1 MGIAFLFPGQGSQ
14 YVGMG
19 ADLFAE
25 FLAAR
30 RTYEDADALLG
41 WPVTS
46 MSFAGPAETLNDT
59 RYTQPAVFVHS
70 MAVFEILRQHGI
82 RPDVV
87 AGHSLG
93 EYAALCASGA
103 LEFGA
108 ALRLVAARAAAM
120 ADVASR
126 KPGTMAAVVGL
137 DERTVE
143 KSVEGLRDVVV
154 ANYNAPDQ
162 VVISGA
168 EEAVRNAGT
177 ALSEWG
183 AKRIVPLKVSG
194 AFHSPLMAEAA
205 RVFADAL
212 EREEI
217 STPGIPVI
225 PNVTARRTTD
235 PEEIRSLLVEQITSP
250 VRWTDTV
257 RALASSG
264 SATCF
269 EVGPGRVLQGLVR
282 RIAPSITTTT
292 VGTTAEIRALLK
304 TQ

>member
-1 MGIAFLFPGQGSQ
+1 MGMAFLFPGQGSQ

-25 FLAAR
+25 FPAAR
-30 RTYEDADALLG
+30 RRYEDADALLG
-41 WPVTS
+41 WSVTS
-46 MSFAGPAETLNDT
+46 TSFEGPAETLNDT

-70 MAVFEILRQHGI
+70 MAVFEILREHGI
-82 RPDVV
+82 HPDVA

-120 ADVASR
+120 ADAASR
-126 KPGTMAAVVGL
+126 MPGTMAAVVGL

-143 KSVEGLRDVVV
+143 KGVEGLSDVVV

-168 EEAVRNAGT
+168 EDAVKNAGGV
-177 ALSEWG
+177 LSELG
-183 AKRIVPLKVSG
+183 AKRIIPLKVSG

-205 RVFADAL
+205 RVFAVAL
-212 EREEI
+212 EREKI
-217 STPGIPVI
+217 STPGIPIV
-225 PNVTARRTTD
+225 PNVTAIPTTA
-235 PEEIRSLLVEQITSP
+235 PEEIRSLLVEQITRP

-264 SATCF
+264 CTSWC
-269 EVGPGRVLQGLVR
+269 EVGPGRVLQGLLK

-292 VGTTAEIRALLK
+292 VGNTAEIRALLE
-304 TQ
+304 TE

>member
-25 FLAAR
+25 FPAAR

-41 WPVTS
+41 WSVTS
-46 MSFAGPAETLNDT
+46 TSFEGPPETLNDT

-70 MAVFEILRQHGI
+70 MAVFKILREHCI
-82 RPDVV
+82 NPDVV

-103 LEFGA
+103 LEFEA

-126 KPGTMAAVVGL
+126 IPGAMAAVVGL

-143 KSVEGLRDVVV
+143 KGVEGLRDVVV

-162 VVISGA
+162 VVISGT
-168 EEAVRNAGT
+168 EEAVRNAGNV
-177 ALSEWG
+177 LSELG

-205 RVFADAL
+205 RVFAGAL
-212 EREEI
+212 EREKI
-217 STPGIPVI
+217 SRPGIPVI
-225 PNVTARRTTD
+225 PNVTGIRTTD
-235 PEEIRSLLVEQITSP
+235 PKEIRGLLVEQITSP

-257 RALASSG
+257 RALPSSG
-264 SATCF
+264 CASCC
-269 EVGPGRVLQGLVR
+269 EVGPGKILQGLVR
-282 RIAPSITTTT
+282 RIAPSIITTT
-292 VGTTAEIRALLK
+292 VGTTAEILALLK
-304 TQ
+304 TE